1 MLTIFNRKE
10 LIVTFSMERQAQ
22 IRKMLSINEIDYTI
36 SIVNR
41 NSPSTFINTR
51 MRTGQN
57 ALGYVYIIYVHKD
70 DYELA
75 TAIINGTY
83 KK

>member
-57 ALGYVYIIYVHKD
+57 ALDYVYIIYVHKN
-70 DYELA
+70 DYDLA
-75 TAIINGTY
+75 TAIINETY

>member
-57 ALGYVYIIYVHKD
+57 ALDYVYIIYVHKN
-70 DYELA
+70 DYDLA